1 MQKINTLIALF
12 IILLFVTGSFEH
24 KSVAANNTLPDMG
37 SSTNKILPLTM
48 EQQLGDYYM
57 RILRQQLPI
66 IDDPQIR
73 EYINELGFRLV
84 ASNDDANNRQF
95 YFFVVNDPSINAFA
109 MPGGYIGI
117 NTGLIQNAESVS
129 ELAGVMA
136 HEIAHVTQ
144 RHLARRIEKQEQMS
158 MPMLLATLGSVL
170 VMTQNSE
177 AGIAAM
183 TGLQA
188 GVSQI
193 MINYTRTNESEA
205 DRIGIITLAN
215 ANFDPAG
222 MGRFFEKMLK
232 LSRYRGKRLAFLS
245 THPLS
250 QTRITESRDRARV
263 MKVDVKENNFKFNLF
278 KERLANFLPRDNKSL
293 KQTYEKK
300 FVNMEDGQLSIS
312 TKFGYALI
320 LIKLAQYDTAFSIL
334 KKLNKQYPKNLY
346 FLLALAEA
354 YTKSGDPESAITLL
368 EKPYRL
374 NPGNDPITMTYSQ
387 ALLVDKQI
395 KKSLDILYEHLPR
408 VEKEPSIYEI
418 IAEAQ
423 SSDGLFKEVH
433 ESTGLYLYHSGDLQ
447 GALAQFKMAMKG
459 RSDDPY
465 FNSRLLARI
474 KKVQKEILD
483 TR

>member
-1 MQKINTLIALF
+1 MQKISTLIAMLC
-12 IILLFVTGSFEH
+12 ILLFVKVTYDQVT
-24 KSVAANNTLPDMG
+24 VAANNALPDMG
-37 SSTNKILPLTM
+37 SSTNKILPLNI

-84 ASNDDANNRQF
+84 ASNDDAKNRQF
-95 YFFVVNDPSINAFA
+95 YFFVVNDPSVNAFA

-117 NTGLIQNAESVS
+117 NTGLIQSAENVS
-129 ELAGVMA
+129 ELAGVMS

-144 RHLARRIEKQEQMS
+144 RHLARRIEKQDQLS
-158 MPMLLATLGSVL
+158 MPMLLATLGSIL

-177 AGIAAM
+177 AGMAAM

-193 MINYTRTNESEA
+193 MINYTRSNESEA
-205 DRIGIITLAN
+205 DRIGIATLAN
-215 ANFDPAG
+215 ANFDPTG
-222 MGRFFEKMLK
+222 MGTFFEKMLK
-232 LSRYRGKRLAFLS
+232 LSRYRGVRLAFLS

-250 QTRITESRDRARV
+250 QARITESRDRARNINV
-263 MKVDVKENNFKFNLF
+263 VVKENNFKFSLF
-278 KERLANFLPRDNKSL
+278 KERLANFLPQNKNSI
-293 KQTYEKK
+293 KRIYENKLANSK
-300 FVNMEDGQLSIS
+300 NEQFLTTTQ
-312 TKFGYALI
+312 FGYALI
-320 LIKLAQYDTAFSIL
+320 LTTLSEHEPAITIL
-334 KKLNKQYPKNLY
+334 KKLLKENPGNKY
-346 FLLALAEA
+346 FLLALAQI
-354 YTKSGDPESAITLL
+354 YSTSGDPKSAIKLL
-368 EKPYRL
+368 EVPYRL
-374 NPGNDPITMTYSQ
+374 NPGNDPITMSYAK
-387 ALLVDKQI
+387 ALLADQQI
-395 KKSLDILYEHLPR
+395 KRSLDILYEHLPK
-408 VEKEPSIYEI
+408 VEKEPSIYQL

-433 ESTGLYLYHSGDLQ
+433 ESTGLYLYHSGDLH

-465 FNSRLLARI
+465 FNSRLRARI
-474 KKVQKEILD
+474 KKVQKEIID

>member
-1 MQKINTLIALF
+1 MQKIITLIGLF
-12 IILLFVTGSFEH
+12 ITLLFVAGVFEH

-37 SSTNKILPLTM
+37 SSTNKILPLAM

-57 RILRQQLPI
+57 RILRQHLPI

-117 NTGLIQNAESVS
+117 NTGLIQNAESIS

-144 RHLARRIEKQEQMS
+144 RHLARRMEKQEQIS
-158 MPMLLATLGSVL
+158 IPILLATLGSVL

-183 TGLQA
+183 TSLQA
-188 GVSQI
+188 GASQI

-215 ANFDPAG
+215 ANFDPTG
-222 MGRFFEKMLK
+222 MSGFFEKLLK
-232 LSRYRGKRLAFLS
+232 LSRYRGKRLAFLA
-245 THPLS
+245 THPLN
-250 QTRITESRDRARV
+250 QTRITESRDRARL
-263 MKVDVKENNFKFNLF
+263 MKVKVKENNFTFNLF
-278 KERLANFLPRDNKSL
+278 KERHASILPRDNKSL
-293 KQTYEKK
+293 KRTYEKK
-300 FVNMEDGQLSIS
+300 FANIENKQLSI
-312 TKFGYALI
+312 TTEFGYALL
-320 LIKLAQYDTAFSIL
+320 LIKLSHYVDALSIL
-334 KKLNKQYPKNLY
+334 KKLHKQYPKNQY

-354 YTKSGDPESAITLL
+354 YTKSGDPESAIKLL
-368 EKPYRL
+368 VKPYRL

-387 ALLVDKQI
+387 ALLADKQI

-433 ESTGLYLYHSGDLQ
+433 ESSGLYLYHSGDLQ

-474 KKVQKEILD
+474 KNVQKEIID